1 MADVLGWQPWAL
13 ERLRADELAA
23 GEAYL
28 RAREE
33 VIANG

>member
-1 MADVLGWQPWAL
+1 MSDVLGWQPWDL
-13 ERLRADELAA
+13 ERLRATELAT